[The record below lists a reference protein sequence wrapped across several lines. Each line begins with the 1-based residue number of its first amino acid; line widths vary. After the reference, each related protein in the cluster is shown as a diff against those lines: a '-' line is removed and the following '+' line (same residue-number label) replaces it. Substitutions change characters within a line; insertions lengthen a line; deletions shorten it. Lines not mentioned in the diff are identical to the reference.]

1 MKNKSANWT
10 HFTVNWQV
18 FAVWFL
24 GIAVLIF
31 SGGCETG
38 PKTIPPDYDAQATA
52 KASAPSK
59 DGVPEKVEAP
69 VKDEGAKADHAEPLV
84 LREGDVLKIS
94 FPGATSL
101 DTVQQ
106 IRRDGKITLP
116 DGGEMDAAGKT
127 TEQLEK
133 DLIDHYASQL
143 VTKEVTVT
151 VQSSSFPIFVTGAV
165 MRPGKVLAD
174 RPMTVLEAVMEAGGF
189 DYAKANLK
197 AVKVIREKP
206 AGSFIFDF
214 KGLLQGEQ
222 PPPFYLKPSDII
234 YVPEKFLWF

>member
-18 FAVWFL
+18 FNVWFL
-24 GIAVLIF
+24 GIALLMF
-31 SGGCETG
+31 SAGCQTR
-38 PKTIPPDYDAQATA
+38 PTVKPPDYDADAGA
-52 KASAPSK
+52 KAESAAK
-59 DGVPEKVEAP
+59 DAGAKAEAAA
-69 VKDEGAKADHAEPLV
+69 KDEGARPEHSEPLV

-94 FPGATSL
+94 FPGASSL
-101 DTVQQ
+101 DTSQQ

-165 MRPGKVLAD
+165 MKPGKVLAD
-174 RPMTVLEAVMEAGGF
+174 RPMTVLEAIMEAGGF
-189 DYAKANLK
+189 DFAKANLK
-197 AVKVIREKP
+197 AVKVIRQNP
-206 AGSFIFDF
+206 AGSYTFDF

-222 PPPFYLKPSDII
+222 PAPFYLQESDII

>member
-10 HFTVNWQV
+10 HFTVNCQV
-18 FAVWFL
+18 FAVWIL
-24 GIAVLIF
+24 GIAVLIY
-31 SGGCETG
+31 SGGCQTR
-38 PKTIPPDYDAQATA
+38 PTTKPPDYDAQAGA
-52 KASAPSK
+52 KAEAAAK
-59 DGVPEKVEAP
+59 EEGAKVEAA
-69 VKDEGAKADHAEPLV
+69 AKEQSTNAEHAEPLV
-84 LREGDVLKIS
+84 LRESDVLKIS
-94 FPGATSL
+94 FPGAPTL

-116 DGGEMDAAGKT
+116 DGSEMDAAGKT
-127 TEQLEK
+127 TGQLEK

-151 VQSSSFPIFVTGAV
+151 VQSSTFPIFVTGAV
-165 MRPGKVLAD
+165 VRPGKVLAD

-189 DYAKANLK
+189 DYTKANLK
-197 AVKVIREKP
+197 AVKVIRQKP
-206 AGSFIFDF
+206 AGSFTFDF

-222 PPPFYLKPSDII
+222 PAPFYLRDSDII